1 MKEITFEE
9 LLEAGVHFGHLRS
22 KWNPAMAPYIF
33 KEVNGIHIIDLE
45 KTIEKL
51 KEAGAAIKQIAKS
64 GKKILF
70 VATKKQAKEI
80 IAQKAQEVGMPY
92 ITERWMG
99 GMLTNFQ
106 TIRRTIRRIDI
117 INKMEK
123 EGTFEKISKKERLR
137 LIREREK
144 LQKRLGS
151 IKDMNRLPAAIYIVD
166 INKEKIAV
174 AEAKK
179 LHIPI
184 FAIVDTNTDPRGID
198 FPIPANDDASE
209 SIAIITDYLV
219 QAIKEGLEE
228 RKIELEKKK
237 AEKVAAEK
245 EKSQAAETPDR
256 KKPSRRPIRR
266 K

>member
-1 MKEITFEE
+1 MREITFEE

-33 KEVNGIHIIDLE
+33 KEVNGIHIIDLD
-45 KTIEKL
+45 KTREKL
-51 KEAGAAIKQIAKS
+51 KEAAAAIKQIAKS

-70 VATKKQAKEI
+70 VATKKQAKDI
-80 IAQKAQEVGMPY
+80 VAQKAQEVGMPY
-92 ITERWMG
+92 ITERWSG

-106 TIRRTIRRIDI
+106 TIRRAIKKIDLI
-117 INKMEK
+117 DKMQK
-123 EGTFEKISKKERLR
+123 DGTFEKISKKERLR
-137 LIREREK
+137 LMREREK

-151 IKDMNRLPAAIYIVD
+151 IKDMTRLPAAIFVVD

-184 FAIVDTNTDPRGID
+184 FAMVDTNTDPRNID

-209 SIAIITDYLV
+209 SIALITSYLTE
-219 QAIKEGLEE
+219 AIKEGLEE
-228 RKIELEKKK
+228 RKLEQ
-237 AEKVAAEK
+237 EKRRAEK
-245 EKSQAAETPDR
+245 EKEKQEKEATGEAK
-256 KKPSRRPIRR
+256 KKPARKPIRR